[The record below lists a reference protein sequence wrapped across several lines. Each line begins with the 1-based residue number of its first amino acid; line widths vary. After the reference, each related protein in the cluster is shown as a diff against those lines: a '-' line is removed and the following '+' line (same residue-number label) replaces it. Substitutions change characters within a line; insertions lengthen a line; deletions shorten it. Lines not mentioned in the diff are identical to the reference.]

1 NRPMSKKPLRL
12 VPRDGFTVLELG
24 SMEIWDGADMAL
36 LHESLTRLIKAEKH
50 RAIAI
55 DMTYVK
61 YIPSGFFGMLFDW
74 FETGVRIRLYSP
86 QPNVRKMLWFNQFFD
101 AAGHDGYDLA
111 PQPAAEFE
119 PEYGMDASLAS
130 SNARPERKKVIA
142 RAGR

>member
-1 NRPMSKKPLRL
+1 MSKKPLKL

-24 SMEIWDGADMAL
+24 TMEIWDGADMAL
-36 LHESLTRLIKAEKH
+36 LRESLTRLIKAEKH
-50 RAIAI
+50 RAIAV

-74 FETGVRIRLYSP
+74 FETGVKIRLYSP

-101 AAGHDGYDLA
+101 AVGLDGFDLA
-111 PQPAAEFE
+111 PQETVAFEPDYSLNGSPAAN
-119 PEYGMDASLAS
+119 S
-130 SNARPERKKVIA
+130 SRAETKKAVA

>member
-1 NRPMSKKPLRL
+1 MSKKPLRL

-36 LHESLTRLIKAEKH
+36 LRESLTRLIKAEKH
-50 RAIAI
+50 RAIAV

-101 AAGHDGYDLA
+101 AVGHDGFDLA
-111 PQPAAEFE
+111 PQPVAEF
-119 PEYGMDASLAS
+119 PSEYSLNGTAASHK
-130 SNARPERKKVIA
+130 ARAEHKKVVA

>member
-1 NRPMSKKPLRL
+1 MSKKPLRL

-24 SMEIWDGADMAL
+24 TMEIWDGADMAL
-36 LHESLTRLIKAEKH
+36 LRESLTRLIKAEKH
-50 RAIAI
+50 RAIAV

-101 AAGHDGYDLA
+101 AAEHDGFDLA
-111 PQPAAEFE
+111 TQPAAEFE
-119 PEYGMDASLAS
+119 PDYSMNGTSASRNPRAE
-130 SNARPERKKVIA
+130 PKKVVA